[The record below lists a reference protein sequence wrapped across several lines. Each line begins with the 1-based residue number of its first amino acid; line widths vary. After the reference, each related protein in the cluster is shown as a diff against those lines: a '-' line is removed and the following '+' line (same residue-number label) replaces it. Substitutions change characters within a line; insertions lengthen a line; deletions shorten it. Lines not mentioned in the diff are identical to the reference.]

1 MEKLNERNL
10 QCAKCCYNCKHAQY
24 YEYPE
29 CGDELHCMFDV
40 SEEDANFLCEAIFGD
55 EEYDLDRFYNLMGIN
70 PESTG
75 IEKSPRCVRL
85 DNICQF
91 YEKENDNMFTYENPY
106 KNMSPEEIDVER
118 QRLLKQ
124 IAELEGQ
131 LKLRQEL
138 EDGIK
143 ELERKIAE
151 LDDK

>member
-1 MEKLNERNL
+1 
-10 QCAKCCYNCKHAQY
+10 
-24 YEYPE
+24 
-29 CGDELHCMFDV
+29 
-40 SEEDANFLCEAIFGD
+40 
-55 EEYDLDRFYNLMGIN
+55 
-70 PESTG
+70 
-75 IEKSPRCVRL
+75 
-85 DNICQF
+85 
-91 YEKENDNMFTYENPY
+91 MFTYENPY

-124 IAELEGQ
+124 VAELEEQ